1 MPFNL
6 AHCEIFNPNVHGH
19 LDNSFTNNEKEMI
32 YTSYLFHFDI
42 SYEEF
47 YNDDYIIDA
56 EEANRPD
63 HPLIRNWTNSIKPY
77 SLQIVEKFEYRNF
90 TLCVIKTFWIKIIQ
104 KRWKRYYNSMLSKRR
119 NIKNLRMRELNG
131 KW

>member
-1 MPFNL
+1 
-6 AHCEIFNPNVHGH
+6 
-19 LDNSFTNNEKEMI
+19 MI

-104 KRWKRYYNSMLSKRR
+104 KRWRRYYNSMLSKRR